1 MVAGYYYI
9 NKITKD
15 GVKIKEEFWW
25 YVKKLLVVYSIWSV
39 IYIVIEF
46 IQEFN
51 NGLNIISFLKQ
62 ILQNYFIGGSYY
74 HLWFFPAL
82 FFSIIVVTFF
92 VKMKKLDVLAYIS
105 IILYV
110 IGCLGSSYFEI
121 GNHIPVL
128 NKLFNFSNFTLIR
141 RILLMGLPFFVM
153 GYFVK
158 KFQNKN
164 KENKKIKYM
173 LIFSIIGFVLEIILV
188 NYLNIQKNI
197 IVTLFL
203 YTLVFYTINLL
214 LNNPMP
220 TREKAGKT
228 CRGMA
233 NFVYYSHPLFILIL
247 NKTTFLQNTLVFI
260 FTVALTSIIGYIIVK
275 VNNKITNKLIY

>member
-9 NKITKD
+9 KKITKD
-15 GVKIKEEFWW
+15 GINIKDEFLG

-39 IYIVIEF
+39 IYFIIEF
-46 IQEFN
+46 AQDFSN
-51 NGLNIISFLKQ
+51 DMNIIAFLKQ
-62 ILQNYFIGGSYY
+62 SIQGYFIGGSYY

-92 VKMKKLDVLAYIS
+92 VKTKKLSILAYIS

-141 RILLMGLPFFVM
+141 RVVLMGLPFFTM
-153 GYFVK
+153 GYFVI

-164 KENKKIKYM
+164 IENKKIKYM

-203 YTLVFYTINLL
+203 YLLVFYIINLL

-220 TREKAGKT
+220 TREKAGGI

-233 NFVYYSHPLFILIL
+233 NFVYYSHPLFILVL
-247 NKTTFLQNTLVFI
+247 NKINFLQNTTVFV

-275 VNNKITNKLIY
+275 VNNKIINKFIY